1 LTLSEI
7 GDVTDITQFPDW
19 ASVIDHPDV
28 VPLGSDVQSME
39 SGSTQLDVTIEQP
52 LYVDVTS
59 WSSTNSFGLS
69 NLISNT
75 NGRTI
80 IRIKVSN
87 NGGSFEEDANV
98 SINRQT

>member
-1 LTLSEI
+1 
-7 GDVTDITQFPDW
+7 
-19 ASVIDHPDV
+19 
-28 VPLGSDVQSME
+28 ME
-39 SGSTQLDVTIEQP
+39 RGSTQLDVTIEQP

-69 NLISNT
+69 NFFLNP

-80 IRIKVSN
+80 IKIKVLK

-98 SINRQT
+98 SIDRQTETV